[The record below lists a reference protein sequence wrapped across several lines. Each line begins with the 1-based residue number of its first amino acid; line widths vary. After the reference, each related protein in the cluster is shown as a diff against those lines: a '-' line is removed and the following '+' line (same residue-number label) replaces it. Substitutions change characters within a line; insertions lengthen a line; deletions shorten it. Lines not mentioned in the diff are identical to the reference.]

1 MMWTWSRQATR
12 AAACLLLPLLGTA
25 CGPVGLDFRQDHRL
39 AIVTPEGV
47 PTVHLPLAVRW
58 RFLGSL
64 GTADGPAGF
73 AVFVDRSPVA
83 PGESLTSLDPAE
95 RRAVTVTRATDTTVS
110 NLDSSTSVNG
120 STEHQV
126 TVVLLDSAQ
135 RRIGET
141 AVAVQF
147 YVQGTQ

>member
-12 AAACLLLPLLGTA
+12 AAGCLLLSSATVA
-25 CGPVGLDFRQDHRL
+25 CGPAGLDFRQDHRL
-39 AIVTPEGV
+39 SIVAPEGV

-64 GTADGPAGF
+64 GAADGPDGF
-73 AVFVDRSPVA
+73 AVFIDRAPMA
-83 PGESLTSLDPAE
+83 PGESLTSLDRDE

-110 NLDSSTSVNG
+110 NIDTATAGRS
-120 STEHQV
+120 EHQV
-126 TVVLLDSAQ
+126 TVVLLDKSQ

-141 AVAVQF
+141 SVAVHF
-147 YVQGTQ
+147 YVQGSQ